1 MLSSRQPRA
10 SSPSFLSTLS
20 SVPRYL
26 LALLSLACILSCENR
41 PDRACVIAYIGR
53 YTDVRG
59 TASNEGRSQFDVL
72 HETVL
77 RDKLSRLG
85 DSIGV
90 QFELRPFDNQRD
102 PRVSDSLY
110 RLIAGDSTISL
121 IIDNT
126 WGEHLIPCAPFIR
139 ERHLPVL
146 SMNADRDEGQFGS
159 SVIFLGNDDNVPVNL
174 NAYLRNVLGLRRVVM
189 ISEEDYALHDRFME
203 VMDGERGVGVRP
215 LITLSRS
222 DSTSVAPAIRD
233 LIDYYR
239 ANPAERNVPL
249 LMNVHNGV
257 GDRILAA
264 IDSTLDSLTIVG
276 GAYVASLRALQ
287 KFGRARESSGNRF
300 IVMGR
305 PTDAMSRSIALD
317 LDRYRAAQ
325 PEVFSSPSAPLF
337 MQRCE
342 TVVDLV
348 RAMFSDS
355 GMAANPARHRFASRI
370 SSFAGHAITGTADL
384 YEFDSAGNLLTD
396 VFFTSLQGETH
407 GSDFRSLPIQL
418 NRQRREIPDL
428 QFGLDIQSIHDVD
441 VDGNTFKADFFY
453 WVKVDTTF
461 RRAEEELLFRNLIE
475 SESSP
480 VRVMEKIDGS
490 TLWRLY
496 KVSGTFGHQYV
507 LRDFPLDEQEL
518 VISLEVLS
526 PTDRLR
532 VSFDKESIEIDP
544 SILGR
549 FRVQAWQK
557 LKYFVTVDNNVR
569 TSLRGDPELHPGTP
583 AVFKTIAFRLQVK
596 RKFLGPFLEIVLPLA
611 LIGFVAISLL
621 FVNDISFANLGDVIV
636 GTFLGIITF
645 SIVLSSITPSSDYL
659 TRADILFWATFCT
672 VLISFMTVIIV
683 NARFKGEDL
692 EKVDIRRVRL
702 GLSIAYPI
710 AVVGILIV

>member
-1 MLSSRQPRA
+1 MLPK
-10 SSPSFLSTLS
+10 
-20 SVPRYL
+20 L
-26 LALLSLACILSCENR
+26 LALLCLVTILSCSDS
-41 PDRACVIAYIGR
+41 PDRKCVIAYIGR
-53 YTDVRG
+53 YTDIKDA
-59 TASNEGRSQFDVL
+59 ASNAGPSSFDVL

-77 RDKLSRLG
+77 RDKLERLG
-85 DSIGV
+85 DSIGMHI
-90 QFELRPFDNQRD
+90 ELRPFDNKRD
-102 PRVSDSLY
+102 SRVSDSLY
-110 RLIAGDSTISL
+110 RSIAADTAITL

-126 WGEHLIPCAPFIR
+126 WGEHLIPCAPIIR
-139 ERHLPVL
+139 ERSLPVL
-146 SMNADRDEGQFGS
+146 SMNADRDQANFGS
-159 SVIFLGNDDNVPVNL
+159 SVLFLGNDDNVPL
-174 NAYLRNVLGLRRVVM
+174 TMNAYLQNVLGLRRVVM

-203 VMDGERGVGVRP
+203 VMDGERGVEVHP
-215 LITLSRS
+215 LITLRRS
-222 DSTSVAPAIRD
+222 DTASVTPAINA
-233 LIDYYR
+233 LVDYYR
-239 ANPAERNVPL
+239 ANLSERNIPL
-249 LMNVHNGV
+249 LMNVHSGV

-276 GAYVASLRALQ
+276 GAYVASLNALR
-287 KFGRARESSGNRF
+287 KFGRARERSGNR
-300 IVMGR
+300 IIMMGR

-317 LDRYRAAQ
+317 LDRYRAAK
-325 PEVFSSPSAPLF
+325 PDIFSSPSTPFF

-348 RAMFSDS
+348 RAVYGDS
-355 GMAANPARHRFASRI
+355 ARAVRPTRRECASRI
-370 SSFAGHAITGTADL
+370 ASFAGQAITGTADL
-384 YEFDSAGNLLTD
+384 YEFDTAGNLLTD
-396 VFFTSLQGETH
+396 VYFTSLH
-407 GSDFRSLPIQL
+407 GDRRGSELHSLPIQL

-441 VDGNTFKADFFY
+441 VDANTFKADFFY
-453 WVKVDTTF
+453 WVKVDTAF

-480 VRVMEKIDGS
+480 IRVMEKVDGS

-532 VSFDKESIEIDP
+532 VSFDRESIEIDP
-544 SILGR
+544 SILAR
-549 FRVQAWQK
+549 FRVQAWK
-557 LKYFVTVDNNVR
+557 KMKYYVTVDNSVR
-569 TSLRGDPELHPGTP
+569 TSLRGDPELRPGNP
-583 AVFKTIAFRLQVK
+583 EVFKTIAFRLQVK
-596 RKFLGPFLEIVLPLA
+596 RKFLGPFLEIVLPLT

-672 VLISFMTVIIV
+672 VLISFMTVIVI
-683 NARFKGEDL
+683 NARYRGDELDN
-692 EKVDIRRVRL
+692 VDIARLRL
-702 GLSIAYPI
+702 GLSIAYPV
-710 AVVGILIV
+710 AVVGILIA